1 MKLKRKDVEVDTR
14 YKLSAIE
21 KVECIFLSEND
32 YKQYNSLGVEL
43 GYLFDFFLVSWG
55 VPVLLWTFPLGLLL
69 PWITH
74 FLLILPLMVLNFLK
88 ADLCFIHSVSPLPWI
103 GLGML

>member
-32 YKQYNSLGVEL
+32 YKQYNSYYVK
-43 GYLFDFFLVSWG
+43 YLWLVI
-55 VPVLLWTFPLGLLL
+55 VRDYALLL
-69 PWITH
+69 SI
-74 FLLILPLMVLNFLK
+74 V
-88 ADLCFIHSVSPLPWI
+88 
-103 GLGML
+103 